1 VLIDALCVSFSF
13 VFLIS
18 CFLKL
23 QFMRI
28 KVVHIKL
35 KTGGYE
41 SQRLREPVG
50 MDVKGAR
57 TCENWTEI
65 PSPCRPLVQI

>member
-1 VLIDALCVSFSF
+1 MLFDALCVSFSF

-18 CFLKL
+18 CFMTL

-28 KVVHIKL
+28 KVVRIKL

-41 SQRLREPVG
+41 SQRLRQRVR

-57 TCENWTEI
+57 TGEDWTEI